1 MGYSLPG
8 SSVHRILQARIL
20 EWVAIPF
27 SRDLPDPGIK
37 PGSPTLWVDPLPSE
51 PPGKPRKNLLK
62 VNEPK
67 SSGWRRGPRGQRLV
81 FQNLLEVMR
90 SLLRAGRLWRM
101 QHLVPW
107 FRLEWPNMSICQR
120 LRGCPGCR
128 TFSAKTKAHWD
139 SWSPRSG
146 LGHCLLD
153 FSRLL
158 PAALLS
164 FGPLLP
170 DDCCQTQLL
179 PSALFPTLQRL
190 PWPLGSSS
198 NPRAWPPEL
207 FLHWFLP
214 SLKDSF
220 PITFTTHQIQSL
232 FPNQE
237 VPFAILGLYP
247 WWSIYQPD

>member
-1 MGYSLPG
+1 
-8 SSVHRILQARIL
+8 
-20 EWVAIPF
+20 
-27 SRDLPDPGIK
+27 
-37 PGSPTLWVDPLPSE
+37 
-51 PPGKPRKNLLK
+51 
-62 VNEPK
+62 
-67 SSGWRRGPRGQRLV
+67 
-81 FQNLLEVMR
+81 MR

-101 QHLVPW
+101 QYLVPW

-139 SWSPRSG
+139 SWSPRSA

-158 PAALLS
+158 LSALLS

-170 DDCCQTQLL
+170 EDCYQTQLL
-179 PSALFPTLQRL
+179 PSALFSTLQRL

-198 NPRAWPPEL
+198 NPRAWPPKL

-220 PITFTTHQIQSL
+220 PLTFTTHRIQSL
-232 FPNQE
+232 FPIQE
-237 VPFAILGLYP
+237 VPFAILGLGP